1 MSCWQTTWE
10 NMQPED
16 LRSPGWIE
24 CLRCGIEEQSDGATF
39 DPDEDAWTCRGCLSV
54 DEEHR
59 RGAVWR
65 VECQGCGEML
75 PTVKA
80 VSLAAGHA
88 CPDCF
93 YDFERANDEPD
104 HPTLAECGLGVIAG
118 RVA

>member
-1 MSCWQTTWE
+1 MPSVPQRRGPEADMSCWQTTWE

-59 RGAVWR
+59 RGAAPRATPARTVFTTSSA
-65 VECQGCGEML
+65 
-75 PTVKA
+75 PTT
-80 VSLAAGHA
+80 SPTIPPWPSAAL
-88 CPDCF
+88 
-93 YDFERANDEPD
+93 E
-104 HPTLAECGLGVIAG
+104 
-118 RVA
+118 